1 MEVSGQ
7 LLSLVT
13 LLWGRN
19 CGACLIG
26 SWVVPRAS
34 VDIVEKRNPLLL
46 PRFKHQ
52 TVQPIA

>member
-19 CGACLIG
+19 CGACSTG
-26 SWVVPRAS
+26 SWIVPRAS
-34 VDIVEKRNPLLL
+34 VDIVEKR
-46 PRFKHQ
+46 
-52 TVQPIA
+52 